1 MVSQDLTVADGVD
14 AFITLRRSSSE
25 AGLRS
30 NSAKLLPDELPGTIE
45 CGTLLNGDEQ
55 QPRRHRPG
63 SLDAEHGSERS
74 IPSELDSDAGDFN
87 MPNELDSEPGEN
99 CCRLV
104 CCNTSLPIG
113 GSSLDAEH
121 GSERSIRGELDSDAG
136 DFNMPNELDSEPGE
150 NRCRLVCCNTTLP
163 IGGSSL
169 DAEHGSE
176 RSIRGELDSDAGDF
190 NMPNELDSEAG
201 ENC

>member
-45 CGTLLNGDEQ
+45 RGTLLNGDEQ

-63 SLDAEHGSERS
+63 SLDAEHGSES
-74 IPSELDSDAGDFN
+74 NIPSELDSDAGDFN

-99 CCRLV
+99 C
-104 CCNTSLPIG
+104 
-113 GSSLDAEH
+113 
-121 GSERSIRGELDSDAG
+121 
-136 DFNMPNELDSEPGE
+136 
-150 NRCRLVCCNTTLP
+150 
-163 IGGSSL
+163 
-169 DAEHGSE
+169 
-176 RSIRGELDSDAGDF
+176 
-190 NMPNELDSEAG
+190 
-201 ENC
+201 

>member
-45 CGTLLNGDEQ
+45 RGTLLNGDEQ

-104 CCNTSLPIG
+104 CCNTTLPIG

-150 NRCRLVCCNTTLP
+150 NC
-163 IGGSSL
+163 
-169 DAEHGSE
+169 
-176 RSIRGELDSDAGDF
+176 
-190 NMPNELDSEAG
+190 
-201 ENC
+201 